1 MYKARTVV
9 NNLVP
14 FLPSVVGRDRFASW
28 LSSSSRN
35 FATSR
40 ACFRSTEV
48 SADPFLNGSSSSYVE
63 EMYNA
68 WLENPKSVHK
78 SWDTFFR
85 SSAAGLSPGLAYQ
98 SPPTLAEPSRNHVPI
113 SSLVPFIGGANAGIG
128 TTVDEKIIDD
138 HLAVQAII
146 RS

>member
-1 MYKARTVV
+1 MPISFLKKTFPPYFLYLRLEHSSQIFIMYKARTVV

-78 SWDTFFR
+78 VSKFGRICR
-85 SSAAGLSPGLAYQ
+85 SVAVAAM
-98 SPPTLAEPSRNHVPI
+98 T
-113 SSLVPFIGGANAGIG
+113 
-128 TTVDEKIIDD
+128 
-138 HLAVQAII
+138 
-146 RS
+146 

>member
-1 MYKARTVV
+1 MV
-9 NNLVP
+9 
-14 FLPSVVGRDRFASW
+14 F
-28 LSSSSRN
+28 
-35 FATSR
+35 
-40 ACFRSTEV
+40 CF
-48 SADPFLNGSSSSYVE
+48 FFQ
-63 EMYNA
+63 
-68 WLENPKSVHK
+68 

-146 RS
+146 RSYQVRTRLLCSLF